1 MNESKEFESA
11 DETLPVNLR
20 PHQEQAINTAYRL
33 LVDGQTKVLLQ
44 LATGSGKTA
53 VLVELANRLLKSNI
67 IHSALI
73 LTSTRMM
80 AEQIASDFF
89 KSTTHFVVG
98 KVSRSENNS
107 ITILTY
113 SKLRTQATITS
124 DIKYDLIICDDAQ
137 YTKNNIIEHL
147 LQSLSTKFVGI
158 ISPNLSSKENQGWF
172 KNTPPAFTYS
182 TIDSRIDGYR
192 NIILR
197 PQEYGLAVED
207 FLGRLLQQYGYN
219 VIKEARIRANTKVIY
234 PDLLVQSNEQKIVFE
249 IKAYRNR
256 FVSKGTIDTAVNQI
270 LNYKNI
276 LETNENIETSRESI
290 FCLVLLCEID
300 HRQKEQ
306 FFKQYGITIWDIANL
321 LFVCKENNDF
331 TKVLNDLLYFPI
343 TDVVPEKPYGWIPK
357 QLKLVSESTEPS
369 QNIAES
375 LEERLRACKPGKEKK
390 ASEEYECICT
400 DIIRFLFENEFTQ
413 SSDQHKTGDDLFR
426 MDLLCGIK
434 GTSAFWELLIRHYN
448 TRFVVF
454 EYKNYS
460 TLLPQN
466 LIYVTEKYLFNAALR
481 NVAIIIS
488 RKGFSKNAQI
498 AALGCLKES
507 SKLIIDL
514 TDEDLIQM
522 LHKKIDGEEASDFL
536 LWKLECL
543 LMSVGK

>member
-1 MNESKEFESA
+1 MNGSKEFESA
-11 DETLPVNLR
+11 DEVFTVNLR
-20 PHQEQAINTAYRL
+20 PHQEEAINIAFKL
-33 LVDGQTKVLLQ
+33 LVNGQRKVLLQ

-53 VLVELANRLLKSNI
+53 VLVELTNRLLKNNI
-67 IHSALI
+67 IHRALI

-80 AEQIASDFF
+80 AEQIASAFF
-89 KSTTHFVVG
+89 KTTTHFVVG
-98 KVSRSENNS
+98 KVNQSENNS

-113 SKLRTQATITS
+113 SKLRAQTTITS
-124 DIKYDLIICDDAQ
+124 SFKYDLVICDDAQ
-137 YTKNNIIEHL
+137 YTKSNNIEHL
-147 LQSLSTKFVGI
+147 LQSLSTMFVGI
-158 ISPNLSSKENQGWF
+158 ISPNLTSNENQGWF

-182 TIDSRIDGYR
+182 TVDSIIDGYS
-192 NIILR
+192 NITLR
-197 PQEYGLAVED
+197 PQEYGLAVEN
-207 FLGRLLQQYGYN
+207 FLDRLLQQYGYN
-219 VIKEARIRANTKVIY
+219 VNKEPELGVKTKVIY
-234 PDLLVQSNEQKIVFE
+234 PDLLVSSDEQKIVFE
-249 IKAYRNR
+249 IKAYRDR
-256 FVSKGTIDTAVNQI
+256 FVSKGTIDTAVKQI
-270 LNYKNI
+270 VNYKSI
-276 LETNENIETSRESI
+276 LETNKDIETPRENI

-306 FFKQYGITIWDIANL
+306 FFKQYGITVWDIANL
-321 LFVCKENNDF
+321 LFVCNGNNDF
-331 TKVLNDLLYFPI
+331 TKKLNELLYFPI
-343 TDVVPEKPYGWIPK
+343 TNVVPDKPYGWIPK
-357 QLKLVSESTEPS
+357 QLRLVSESTEQS

-413 SSDQHKTGDDLFR
+413 SLDQHKTGDDLFR